1 MYTVRVEHVVES
13 FDEWK
18 KMFDSDPLDRKGS
31 GVRAHRVMRPTADE
45 GAVAVD
51 LDFASRD
58 EADAM
63 VTALHGLWEGPAAAM
78 LRDPRARVF
87 EVVESADL

>member
-1 MYTVRVEHVVES
+1 MFTVRVEHVVDS

-18 KMFDSDPLDRKGS
+18 KMYDSDPLDRKGS
-31 GVRAHRVMRPTADE
+31 GVRSYRVMRPTDDA

-51 LDFASRD
+51 LDFASRE

-63 VTALHGLWEGPAAAM
+63 VSSLHTLWEGPAAAM
-78 LRDPRARVF
+78 LRDPRARVV
-87 EVVESADL
+87 EVVESADI